1 MYAVCPGGEGADLK
15 SVELKGFAG
24 SNPVCSAFEQNY
36 FTIMEFLSQRN
47 SIFFYLDNKSAEST
61 RSADT
66 RIPEP
71 KWMFELF

>member
-24 SNPVCSAFEQNY
+24 SNPVCSAFEQAVCY
-36 FTIMEFLSQRN
+36 YGVSLTKKLH
-47 SIFFYLDNKSAEST
+47 FFYLDNKSTESA

-66 RIPEP
+66 RTPEP